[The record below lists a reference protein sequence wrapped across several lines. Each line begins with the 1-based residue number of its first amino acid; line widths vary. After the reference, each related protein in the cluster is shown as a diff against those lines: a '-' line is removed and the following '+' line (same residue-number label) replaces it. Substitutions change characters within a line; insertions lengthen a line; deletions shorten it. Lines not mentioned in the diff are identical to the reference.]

1 MESVVLRDL
10 WGPDLHKGF
19 FETLAA
25 LRKIELTPERASEIL
40 RRRLAA
46 GIRTIVAVLGDR
58 IVGTASYIVE
68 EKFYGKVS
76 HVEDVAVHPQF
87 MGHGIGQSMIR
98 EVIARSKDAVRM
110 GSINMP
116 FWLPHPEKVL
126 NRSCGG
132 RVGSWVAR
140 PAKAFTKSPALG

>member
-10 WGPDLHKGF
+10 WGPDLNKGF

-25 LRKIELTPERASEIL
+25 LRKIELTPERAAEIL

-46 GIRTIVAVLGDR
+46 GIRTVVAVLGDR
-58 IVGTASYIVE
+58 VVGTASYILE

-87 MGHGIGQSMIR
+87 KGQGIGQKLVE
-98 EVIARSKDAVRM
+98 EVITRSKDAGCYKIILDCDDHMVAYYVRAGFRKYNNGM
-110 GSINMP
+110 RRD
-116 FWLPHPEKVL
+116 L
-126 NRSCGG
+126 
-132 RVGSWVAR
+132 
-140 PAKAFTKSPALG
+140 

>member
-1 MESVVLRDL
+1 MESVMLRDL
-10 WGPDLHKGF
+10 WGPDLNKGF

-25 LRKIELTPERASEIL
+25 LRKVDLTPERASEIL

-87 MGHGIGQSMIR
+87 KGQGIGQRMIE
-98 EVIARSKDAVRM
+98 EVIARSKAADCYKIILDCDDHMVTYYERAGFR
-110 GSINMP
+110 
-116 FWLPHPEKVL
+116 KVNNGL
-126 NRSCGG
+126 R
-132 RVGSWVAR
+132 RD
-140 PAKAFTKSPALG
+140 L